1 MNRIYRKTLPLIT
14 AAGLV
19 LTLAAPALAS
29 TFVNPV
35 VDFGSGYAK
44 EGTRLV
50 ADHTS
55 TAGDVLLI
63 VGHVVDFNAPFDDL
77 NANDPGVEY
86 TYVYKNL
93 VSAGTVVSGSGL
105 TAVYDTDYSGGVLEV
120 YADPS
125 MNSDFADPATFMD
138 GTMILQATLS
148 AFHTT
153 TLAINCSGNQ
163 TCAFQ
168 FTGGTL
174 FDRVSAGGIGDQG
187 LAPGLFSV
195 CTGQVPAAQQA
206 QGYFGLSDTK
216 LDLEPST
223 PTDRRT
229 WGQLK
234 QGLH

>member
-1 MNRIYRKTLPLIT
+1 MNRFYRNALPLIA
-14 AAGLV
+14 AAGMALA
-19 LTLAAPALAS
+19 LAAPAMAY
-29 TFVNPV
+29 TFVNPI

-55 TAGDVLLI
+55 TAGDVLTI
-63 VGHVVDFNAPFDDL
+63 VGRVVDFNAPFDDL
-77 NANDPGVEY
+77 NALDPGMEY

-105 TAVYDTDYSGGVLEV
+105 TAVYNTDYSGGVLEI

-138 GTMILQATLS
+138 GTMILAASLTG
-148 AFHTT
+148 FHTT

-163 TCAFQ
+163 TSAFQ

-174 FDRVSAGGIGDQG
+174 FSRVSAGGIGFQG

-216 LDLEPST
+216 LDLDPATATEP
-223 PTDRRT
+223 RT

-234 QGLH
+234 QGLR